1 MNLHPYFV
9 FNGQAREA
17 LSFHVNALGIEH
29 GEINTYGDSPMPH
42 EPHQKDWVV
51 HAELIFKG
59 TTLAMFADSAD
70 APLSANPNIHISLN
84 FSDLEEMK
92 VAFERLAE
100 GGKITM
106 TLDIGFKQI
115 RRESA

>member
-17 LSFHVNALGIEH
+17 LSFYVNALGIEH

-51 HAELIFKG
+51 HGIIWKNPCFDNGLVVENKLI
-59 TTLAMFADSAD
+59 T
-70 APLSANPNIHISLN
+70 
-84 FSDLEEMK
+84 
-92 VAFERLAE
+92 
-100 GGKITM
+100 
-106 TLDIGFKQI
+106 
-115 RRESA
+115 